1 MKINFT
7 QILQD
12 SWNFFRNQ
20 QKTMFQFVSILFM
33 VQVFNIL
40 LSPPIA
46 SIDTALTVDTLPQ
59 LMEEN
64 ASSIAFSFLITQLVT
79 TFIAS
84 WGLMTISQISRQNHR
99 TLAQSFQATLP
110 RFLGVVILDLI
121 AIMPILLGLSEIL
134 AAVLMKTSPSII
146 SLAALIFGMGFF
158 IRLNLSTTHYLTT
171 QDSIGHSLR
180 KIWLQGKNQK
190 TALLIYALLVY
201 FVTPILIFQL
211 SAIFNHL
218 IFSVFVGILAAA
230 LNIFML
236 VVTYRFYSLF
246 MKES

>member
-33 VQVFNIL
+33 VQVLSVL
-40 LSPPIA
+40 LSPSMVSNSVI
-46 SIDTALTVDTLPQ
+46 STDTLPQ
-59 LMEEN
+59 FVEEN
-64 ASSIAFSFLITQLVT
+64 APSIALSFLMTQLMT

-84 WGLMTISQISRQNHR
+84 WGLMTIHQISGQNDR
-99 TLAQSFQATLP
+99 TLGQTFQATLP
-110 RFLGVVILDLI
+110 RFFGVIMLDLI
-121 AIMPILLGLSEIL
+121 IIAPMLLGIVEMI
-134 AAVLMKTSPSII
+134 AAVLTKTSPSII
-146 SLAALIFGMGFF
+146 SLVAVIFGMGFF

-171 QDSIGHSLR
+171 QDNIGQSLR

-201 FVTPILIFQL
+201 FVTPLLIFQL
-211 SAIFNHL
+211 SMIFDHL
-218 IFSVFVGILAAA
+218 IFSVLLSIFAAA
-230 LNIFML
+230 LNIFIL
-236 VVTYRFYSLF
+236 VVTYRFYTLF
-246 MKES
+246 MKE

>member
-7 QILQD
+7 QVLQD

-20 QKTMFQFVSILFM
+20 KKIMFQFVAILFM
-33 VQVFNIL
+33 VQVFSVL
-40 LSPPIA
+40 LSP
-46 SIDTALTVDTLPQ
+46 SIVSTEGGVSADTLPQ
-59 LMEEN
+59 FMEEN
-64 ASSIAFSFLITQLVT
+64 ASSITFSFLITQLVT

-84 WGLMTISQISRQNHR
+84 WGLMTISQISQQNHR

-110 RFLGVVILDLI
+110 RFFGVVILDLI
-121 AIMPILLGLSEIL
+121 AITPILLGLFEIL
-134 AAVLMKTSPSII
+134 AAVLTKTSPSII
-146 SLAALIFGMGFF
+146 SLAAIILGIGFF

-171 QDSIGHSLR
+171 QDNIGQSLR
-180 KIWLQGKNQK
+180 KIWLQGKHQK

-218 IFSVFVGILAAA
+218 IFSVLVSIFAAA
-230 LNIFML
+230 LNIFMQ

-246 MKES
+246 MKEA

>member
-7 QILQD
+7 QVLQD

-20 QKTMFQFVSILFM
+20 QKIMFQFVSILFM
-33 VQVFNIL
+33 VQILSVL
-40 LSPPIA
+40 LSP
-46 SIDTALTVDTLPQ
+46 SIVSENTVISTDTLPQ
-59 LMEEN
+59 LMGKN
-64 ASSIAFSFLITQLVT
+64 AQSIALSFLLTQLAT

-84 WGLMTISQISRQNHR
+84 WGIIAIHQISQQNYR
-99 TLAQSFQATLP
+99 TLGQSFQATLP
-110 RFLGVVILDLI
+110 RFIGVVILNLI
-121 AIMPILLGLSEIL
+121 VIAPMLLGLFEMI
-134 AAVLMKTSPSII
+134 AAVLTKTSPSII
-146 SLAALIFGMGFF
+146 SLAAVIFGIGFF

-171 QDSIGHSLR
+171 QDSIGQSLR

-190 TALLIYALLVY
+190 IALLIYALLVY

-211 SAIFNHL
+211 STIFNNL
-218 IFSVFVGILAAA
+218 VFSVVVSIFAAA
-230 LNIFML
+230 LNILML